1 MKHAPNTHQI
11 TSRICVC
18 SQLVHDDGA
27 TSNLDPPHSTA
38 TSTQP
43 HCIMALLQLPLL
55 LLAATTTTLTQAQ
68 STAPTC
74 RNNNAAL
81 PLPAETIFQFAPGRA
96 GNFTF
101 FENIAARANGDL
113 LVTMAVPQ
121 PNVFLLQNSASA
133 CPTLSPLFS
142 VPGVNG
148 TNGIVEIATR
158 PDVFAVIAGN
168 LSLSAAANGVPDSWS
183 VWEIDL
189 SRDANSNTMT
199 VNCDAG
205 SPPPPPPTNVTAR
218 KIASVPQAPRLNGA
232 AAIPGTAA
240 ILMGDSQLG
249 VAFRLDT
256 ITGAVTTAL
265 DFPQMK
271 PVPGAGSIDDALG
284 LNGMKITA
292 SAATPGNESLFLYFT
307 NAAAR
312 TMNRVAILPDGTGP
326 VSGAAVEMIASVPS
340 AGWMDDLDVRS
351 DGSLWVT
358 TNVSCIKW
366 CPLSSF
372 LQHSALEYLPLSNVC
387 DVVVTSRVRT
397 NLGNPKVPTNS
408 LLAIEPTM
416 ANSTG
421 MQAQF
426 MAPVAA
432 VGSPNLTMLNGPTS
446 AVFGRGNVSNRFLFV
461 ACGDGNEPAR
471 IVRVDTTSCQ

>member
-1 MKHAPNTHQI
+1 MVLHQ
-11 TSRICVC
+11 
-18 SQLVHDDGA
+18 L
-27 TSNLDPPHSTA
+27 PH
-38 TSTQP
+38 
-43 HCIMALLQLPLL
+43 QLPLL
-55 LLAATTTTLTQAQ
+55 LLLLAAATTTQAQ

-74 RNNNAAL
+74 RNNAAL
-81 PLPAETIFQFAPGRA
+81 PLPAETIFQFPPGPA

-121 PNVFLLQNSASA
+121 PNVFLLQNPASP
-133 CPTLSPLFS
+133 CPTLAPLFS

-148 TNGIVEIATR
+148 TNGIVEIANR

-183 VWEIDL
+183 VWELDL
-189 SRDANSNTMT
+189 SRDASTT
-199 VNCDAG
+199 TTTTVVNCDAG
-205 SPPPPPPTNVTAR
+205 PPPPPTNVTAR

-240 ILMGDSQLG
+240 ILLGDSQLG
-249 VAFRLDT
+249 VVFRLDT
-256 ITGAVTTAL
+256 ATGALTTAL

-292 SAATPGNESLFLYFT
+292 SAAAPGKESLFLYFT
-307 NAAAR
+307 SAAAR

-358 TNVSCIKW
+358 TNVSWMKA
-366 CPLSSF
+366 PPF
-372 LQHSALEYLPLSNVC
+372 PQHSLLECLP
-387 DVVVTSRVRT
+387 VRR
-397 NLGNPKVPTNS
+397 LRC
-408 LLAIEPTM
+408 
-416 ANSTG
+416 
-421 MQAQF
+421 
-426 MAPVAA
+426 
-432 VGSPNLTMLNGPTS
+432 
-446 AVFGRGNVSNRFLFV
+446 GRG
-461 ACGDGNEPAR
+461 
-471 IVRVDTTSCQ
+471 I